1 MQGVTQICQAAA
13 SPPCMR
19 CEVPV
24 PGSQLR
30 NTHHYRASPLLR
42 CYKSTATNRQKSKS
56 RKQLSPVSMQSR
68 KDQLAREAMASA
80 PAFYVALLLLLASVA
95 AVHAVPPQAGTS
107 STCSTDLLR
116 LLPCL
121 PFIEGTATVP
131 ADTCCANL
139 GSMVHDEP
147 QCLCQALSNP
157 STAPV
162 AVNMT
167 RVMAM
172 PRLCRLDLPP
182 ATGACA
188 GNTRTHAISITC
200 TDISPPLLVP
210 GIWHSLKLCLMMSP
224 LAVAGLLP
232 HGPSPPLPPPPPPP
246 AAAVTPHASANSS
259 APATLTTP
267 ATPTPTTPRMI
278 PSPSVSSQTP
288 PRYSRGSKMIAD
300 GFFVTLGLVALVSV
314 LAF

>member
-1 MQGVTQICQAAA
+1 
-13 SPPCMR
+13 
-19 CEVPV
+19 
-24 PGSQLR
+24 
-30 NTHHYRASPLLR
+30 
-42 CYKSTATNRQKSKS
+42 
-56 RKQLSPVSMQSR
+56 
-68 KDQLAREAMASA
+68 MASTA
-80 PAFYVALLLLLASVA
+80 PAFCVALLLLVVSVA
-95 AVHAVPPQAGTS
+95 GVRAVPQDSGT
-107 STCSTDLLR
+107 STCSTDLFR

-121 PFIEGTATVP
+121 PFIEGSAAVP

-188 GNTRTHAISITC
+188 G
-200 TDISPPLLVP
+200 
-210 GIWHSLKLCLMMSP
+210 
-224 LAVAGLLP
+224 LLP
-232 HGPSPPLPPPPPPP
+232 HGTSPPAPP
-246 AAAVTPHASANSS
+246 ARAVTPRPSANST
-259 APATLTTP
+259 APATLTPATP
-267 ATPTPTTPRMI
+267 TPTPTTPRMI
-278 PSPSVSSQTP
+278 PSPSVSSQM
-288 PRYSRGSKMIAD
+288 PRYSRGSKVIAD
-300 GFFVTLGLVALVSV
+300 GFSVALGFVALVSV

>member
-1 MQGVTQICQAAA
+1 
-13 SPPCMR
+13 
-19 CEVPV
+19 
-24 PGSQLR
+24 
-30 NTHHYRASPLLR
+30 
-42 CYKSTATNRQKSKS
+42 
-56 RKQLSPVSMQSR
+56 MQSR

-188 GNTRTHAISITC
+188 
-200 TDISPPLLVP
+200 
-210 GIWHSLKLCLMMSP
+210 
-224 LAVAGLLP
+224 VAGLLP

-288 PRYSRGSKMIAD
+288 PRYSRGSKMIAH
-300 GFFVTLGLVALVSV
+300 GFSVTLGFVALVSV